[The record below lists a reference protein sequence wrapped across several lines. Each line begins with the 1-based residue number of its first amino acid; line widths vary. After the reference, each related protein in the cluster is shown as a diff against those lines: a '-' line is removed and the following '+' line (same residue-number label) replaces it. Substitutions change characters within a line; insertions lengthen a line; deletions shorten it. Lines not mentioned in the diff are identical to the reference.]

1 VLLKEICAPGVTAV
15 AERLKVADE
24 LPSLPRTVSVPVIVP
39 EDVGVTATVKLLDCP
54 VAMDIGNVA
63 PGKLNCGLESV
74 AWVIDTAVLPVLD
87 IEIDCVACFPT
98 PTLPKLTL
106 VGFN

>member
-1 VLLKEICAPGVTAV
+1 V

-24 LPSLPRTVSVPVIVP
+24 LPSLPTIVSVPFIVP
-39 EDVGVTATVKLLDCP
+39 EDVGVTATVKLLDWP
-54 VAMDIGNVA
+54 VAMDSGKVA
-63 PGKLNCGLESV
+63 PGKLNWGLENV
-74 AWVIDTAVLPVLD
+74 AWVIDTEVVPVFE

-98 PTLPKLTL
+98 PTFPKLTL